1 MNQTTSSPEEASPAS
16 QVPAHI
22 NETIVA
28 MTKMHA
34 AQKRAAHPVQKKI
47 AQAISA
53 LGRPAVLLILTAI
66 VAGWIGTN
74 LVLMALGHTPPDPP
88 PFAYLEDATS
98 LAALYL
104 ATTIVI
110 TQRHEDNMATC
121 RDQLTLQL
129 ALLADQ
135 KSAKIIRLL
144 EELRRNDPDQSS
156 DPDHEAEAMAKPA
169 DPEAV
174 MAEIKATHEA
184 LAEQ

>member
-1 MNQTTSSPEEASPAS
+1 MSQATSKPERAPHAEP
-16 QVPAHI
+16 VPEHI
-22 NETIVA
+22 NDTIVA
-28 MTKMHA
+28 MSKLHA

-47 AQAISA
+47 AQAIA
-53 LGRPAVLLILTAI
+53 AMGRPAVLLILTVI
-66 VAGWIGTN
+66 VTGWIGIN
-74 LVLMALGHTPPDPP
+74 LVLLALGHTPPDPP
-88 PFAYLEDATS
+88 PFAYLEDAAS

-110 TQRHEDNMATC
+110 TQRHEDTMATC

-184 LAEQ
+184 LAEE

>member
-1 MNQTTSSPEEASPAS
+1 MSQTSEDAACPP
-16 QVPAHI
+16 QVPEHI
-22 NETIVA
+22 NDTIIA
-28 MTKMHA
+28 MSKLHA
-34 AQKRAAHPVQKKI
+34 AQKRAAQPVQKKI
-47 AQAISA
+47 ARAIAA

-66 VAGWIGTN
+66 IAGWIGVN
-74 LVLMALGHTPPDPP
+74 LTLMALGRTPPDPP
-88 PFAYLEDATS
+88 PFAYLDDAAS

-110 TQRHEDNMATC
+110 TQRHEDTMATC

-144 EELRRNDPDQSS
+144 EELRHNDPDQSS

-184 LAEQ
+184 LAKE

>member
-1 MNQTTSSPEEASPAS
+1 MSQNASSPDEASRAP
-16 QVPAHI
+16 QVPEHI
-22 NETIVA
+22 NDTIVA
-28 MTKMHA
+28 MSKLHA
-34 AQKRAAHPVQKKI
+34 AQKRAVHPVQKKI
-47 AQAISA
+47 AHAIAA

-74 LVLMALGHTPPDPP
+74 LVLLVLGHTPPDPP
-88 PFAYLEDATS
+88 PFAYLDDAAS

-110 TQRHEDNMATC
+110 TQRHEDTIATC

-184 LAEQ
+184 LAKE